1 MTREIKTVSKNV
13 IEDIIND
20 TLNKFGIILEKDE
33 AALMLRLFLSG
44 ISKYFFEEPDTRVE
58 LGFMSLQKSPDLDEL
73 FSVRIIRNLEEGVVN
88 ADTMNKY
95 YKGEIITEKKIKGI
109 VEGFVDELL
118 AYSQEQNKE
127 ITLLTSK
134 LGKKSVNKKRK

>member
-1 MTREIKTVSKNV
+1 MAREIRTVDKKV
-13 IEDIIND
+13 IEDIITN
-20 TLNKFGIILEKDE
+20 TLRKFGIELEKDE

-44 ISKYFFEEPDTRVE
+44 ISKYFFDEPDTRIE

-73 FSVRIIRNLEEGVVN
+73 FSIRIIRNLEEGVVN
-88 ADTMNKY
+88 ADTMYKY

-118 AYSQEQNKE
+118 TYSQEQNKE

-134 LGKKSVNKKRK
+134 LGKNSIKKRK

>member
-1 MTREIKTVSKNV
+1 MAREIRTVDKKV
-13 IEDIIND
+13 IEDIITD
-20 TLNKFGIILEKDE
+20 TLRKFGIELEKDE

-44 ISKYFFEEPDTRVE
+44 ISKYFFDEPDTRIE

-73 FSVRIIRNLEEGVVN
+73 FSIRIIRNLEEGVVN
-88 ADTMNKY
+88 ADTMYKY

-118 AYSQEQNKE
+118 TYSQEQNKE

-134 LGKKSVNKKRK
+134 LGKNSIKKRK

>member
-1 MTREIKTVSKNV
+1 MAREIRTVDKKV
-13 IEDIIND
+13 IENIITD
-20 TLNKFGIILEKDE
+20 TLRKFGIELEKDE

-44 ISKYFFEEPDTRVE
+44 ISKYFFDEPDTRIE

-73 FSVRIIRNLEEGVVN
+73 FSIRIIRNLEEGVVN
-88 ADTMNKY
+88 ADTMYKY

-118 AYSQEQNKE
+118 TYSQEQNKE

-134 LGKKSVNKKRK
+134 LGKNSIKKRK

>member
-1 MTREIKTVSKNV
+1 MAREIRTVDKKV
-13 IEDIIND
+13 IEDIITD
-20 TLNKFGIILEKDE
+20 TLRKFGIELEKDE

-44 ISKYFFEEPDTRVE
+44 ISKYFFDEPDTRIE

-73 FSVRIIRNLEEGVVN
+73 FSIRIIRNLEEGVVN
-88 ADTMNKY
+88 ADTMYKY

-118 AYSQEQNKE
+118 TYPQEQNKE

-134 LGKKSVNKKRK
+134 LGKNSIKKRK

>member
-1 MTREIKTVSKNV
+1 MAREIRTVDKKV
-13 IEDIIND
+13 IEDIITD
-20 TLNKFGIILEKDE
+20 TLRKFGIELEKDE

-44 ISKYFFEEPDTRVE
+44 ISKYFFDDPDTRIE

-73 FSVRIIRNLEEGVVN
+73 FSIRIIRNLEEGVVN
-88 ADTMNKY
+88 ADTMYKY

-118 AYSQEQNKE
+118 TYSQEQNKE

-134 LGKKSVNKKRK
+134 LGKNSIKKRK

>member
-1 MTREIKTVSKNV
+1 MAREIRTVDKKV
-13 IEDIIND
+13 IEDIITD
-20 TLNKFGIILEKDE
+20 TLRKFGIELEKDE

-44 ISKYFFEEPDTRVE
+44 ISKYFFDEPDTRIE

-73 FSVRIIRNLEEGVVN
+73 FSIRIIRNLEEGVVN
-88 ADTMNKY
+88 ADTMYKY
-95 YKGEIITEKKIKGI
+95 YTGEIITEKKIKGI

-118 AYSQEQNKE
+118 TYSQEQNKE

-134 LGKKSVNKKRK
+134 LGKNSIKKRK

>member
-1 MTREIKTVSKNV
+1 MAREIRTVDKKV
-13 IEDIIND
+13 IEDIITD
-20 TLNKFGIILEKDE
+20 TLRKFGIELEKDE

-44 ISKYFFEEPDTRVE
+44 ISKYFFDEPDTRIE

-73 FSVRIIRNLEEGVVN
+73 FSIRIIRNLEEGVVN
-88 ADTMNKY
+88 ADTMYKY
-95 YKGEIITEKKIKGI
+95 YNGEIITEKKIKGI

-118 AYSQEQNKE
+118 TYSQEQNKE

-134 LGKKSVNKKRK
+134 LGKNSIKKRK